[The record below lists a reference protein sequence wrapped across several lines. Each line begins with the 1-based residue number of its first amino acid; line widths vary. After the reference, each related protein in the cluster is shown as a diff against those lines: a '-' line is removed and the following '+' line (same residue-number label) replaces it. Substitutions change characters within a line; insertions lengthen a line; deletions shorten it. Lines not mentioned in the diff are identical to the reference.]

1 MIIDLQKFVACE
13 RPQWTELERVLS
25 RIESEPDQK
34 MTLEQLQNFHRL
46 YERTAADLAKIT
58 TFSSEPE
65 TRRYLENLVARAYGE
80 IHETRERQQRLQP
93 LKWFF
98 QELPRTFRRH
108 IRAFWLSLGITL
120 VGCAFGGLA
129 ITFDHESKSVLM
141 PFSHLQGDP
150 ADRVAEEEQ
159 AMEDRLAGGKTSFSA
174 FLMTHN
180 TKVSI
185 FALALGMTWG
195 VGTMILLFY
204 NGVIL
209 GAVAVDY
216 IQAGQTKFLLG
227 WLMPHGV
234 VEIPAILIAGQA
246 GLVLALALVGWGK
259 RIPLAARLRE
269 VSRDIV
275 TLIFGVGL
283 LLVWAGLI
291 EAFLSQYHEPII
303 PYAAKIAFGTVE
315 LILLCLFLAK
325 SGTTRTNSNG
335 EGSTF
340 MGSRRHEAFE
350 TPPHPAFGHPLPQRG
365 RGQGEG
371 ATASTRIHGE
381 DDSVVARK
389 GQSEPPKPPT

>member
-1 MIIDLQKFVACE
+1 MIIDLQRFVASE
-13 RPQWTELERVLS
+13 RPHWTELERILS
-25 RIESEPDQK
+25 KLEAEPNQK
-34 MTLEQLQNFHRL
+34 MTLEQLQRFHRL
-46 YERTAADLAKIT
+46 YERAAADLARIT

-65 TRRYLENLVARAYGE
+65 TRRYLETLVARAYSE
-80 IHETRERQQRLQP
+80 IHETRERQRRLQP

-98 QELPRTFRRH
+98 HELPRTFRRH

-120 VGCAFGGLA
+120 AGCAFGGLA
-129 ITFDHESKSVLM
+129 IAFDSDSKSVLM
-141 PFSHLQGDP
+141 PFPHLQGDP

-159 AMEDRLAGGKTSFSA
+159 ATDDRLAGEKTSFSA
-174 FLMTHN
+174 YLMTHN

-216 IQAGQTKFLLG
+216 IRAGQTKFLLG

-246 GLVLALALVGWGK
+246 GLVLAFALVGWG
-259 RIPLAARLRE
+259 RRVPLAARLRE

-275 TLIFGVGL
+275 TLIFGVAL
-283 LLVWAGLI
+283 LLVWAGLV
-291 EAFLSQYHEPII
+291 EAFLSQYHEPVV

-315 LILLCLFLAK
+315 LILLCLFLAR
-325 SGTTRTNSNG
+325 SGASESDRND
-335 EGSTF
+335 
-340 MGSRRHEAFE
+340 EA
-350 TPPHPAFGHPLPQRG
+350 P
-365 RGQGEG
+365 
-371 ATASTRIHGE
+371 
-381 DDSVVARK
+381 
-389 GQSEPPKPPT
+389 